1 MPPTR
6 HGYRADL
13 AFDGEKTIPGGALVL
28 VEDGIITAVEPGSAS
43 APEGWEV
50 TYLPG
55 ATLLPGLIDTHSHL
69 CGNSAPD
76 ALDRLPGL
84 SPDELDEAIEAALT
98 AQLAVGVT
106 AVRDLGDQQW
116 AVVDRH
122 RHRPGGPA
130 VVASGPP
137 ITSAGGHCAAM
148 GGQASGAGEL
158 RRAVRERAG
167 RGADLVK
174 IMTSGGVMTPS
185 TDVRAC
191 QFTTEEVRAVVDEA
205 HRLGLAVTAHAHALT
220 AVEQCVTAGVD
231 SIEHCS
237 CLGEHGMRTPPQL
250 AAAIA
255 AAGILV
261 CPTLGHDLSPWG
273 GQPPPPMKAMM
284 ERTGFTIAGRLTQVG
299 DLYRGGV
306 TLISGADSGIN
317 PVKAHGTL
325 PQAVIQLADCGV
337 PATTALAS
345 ATSLAADACGLT
357 RRTGRLRAGL
367 DADLLLVNGDPT
379 TDITAIRD
387 VRTVVSRGR
396 IVSPTLERDLP
407 VAGTRRRLAAAAGR
421 RARVLRRSR
430 SRLTFAL
437 DLRPRCSPSRA
448 GGRRS
453 APPARC
459 RGPCTWRP
467 RWPRLASRA
476 FRDPYFDPA
485 CSAADCT
492 DNVFLLRPVPVLARD
507 RPAADRSLPRSA
519 AAGPAGG
526 VRLAC

>member
-1 MPPTR
+1 M
-6 HGYRADL
+6 
-13 AFDGEKTIPGGALVL
+13 
-28 VEDGIITAVEPGSAS
+28 
-43 APEGWEV
+43 
-50 TYLPG
+50 
-55 ATLLPGLIDTHSHL
+55 LPGLIDTHSHL

-122 RHRPGGPA
+122 RHRPSGPA

-158 RRAVRERAG
+158 RRAVRERAD

-191 QFTTEEVRAVVDEA
+191 QFTTKEVRTVVEEA

-231 SIEHCS
+231 GIEHCS
-237 CLGEHGMRTPPQL
+237 CLGEHGMHTPPQL

-261 CPTLGHDLSPWG
+261 CPTLGHDLSAWG
-273 GQPPPPMKAMM
+273 GQPPPQMKAMM
-284 ERTGFTIAGRLTQVG
+284 ERTGFTMQGRLAQVG
-299 DLYRGGV
+299 ELYRGGV

-337 PATTALAS
+337 PVTTALAS
-345 ATSLAADACGLT
+345 ATSLALLLIRGDEHGGAACGL
-357 RRTGRLRAGL
+357 AGGEGP
-367 DADLLLVNGDPT
+367 AAESLVREQVT
-379 TDITAIRD
+379 
-387 VRTVVSRGR
+387 RGR
-396 IVSPTLERDLP
+396 PRLEQVFGGLALVHRGRHDGPGADDPAAQVRFHGEPEAVENHSAWAASRPNRAARSLPGPVQPSGPRTRDGCLTGSAEVSTCWQSSSGSRAASVILGCSNAPHSQR
-407 VAGTRRRLAAAAGR
+407 VRRLASLWCGR
-421 RARVLRRSR
+421 CGNRWPQSRATSARNPASLRR
-430 SRLTFAL
+430 
-437 DLRPRCSPSRA
+437 P
-448 GGRRS
+448 G
-453 APPARC
+453 RC
-459 RGPCTWRP
+459 RTSAIASSSASLQAGAGPGRGGT
-467 RWPRLASRA
+467 LM
-476 FRDPYFDPA
+476 F
-485 CSAADCT
+485 
-492 DNVFLLRPVPVLARD
+492 
-507 RPAADRSLPRSA
+507 PAAIRSWIST
-519 AAGPAGG
+519 
-526 VRLAC
+526 